1 MKDLLIALA
10 QSLVEKPD
18 EVKVE
23 EQVAEDGTIVFYL
36 RVADGDMGR
45 VIGKQ
50 GRIAKAIR
58 TLLRAAATREDK
70 KVSVEIVD

>member
-10 QSLVEKPD
+10 QSLVEKPG
-18 EVKVE
+18 EVRVD
-23 EQVAEDGTIVFYL
+23 EQVSEDGTIVYNL
-36 RVADGDMGR
+36 HVAEGDMGR

-50 GRIAKAIR
+50 GKIAKAIR
-58 TLLRAAATREDK
+58 TLVRAAANRENK